1 MWVFYIYAPRMEDSL
16 LAPSGPIV
24 FIVPYRDREPQ
35 RYFFE
40 NYMTYLMEDLTLHE
54 DYYILFVE
62 QDDARPFNRG
72 AMKNIGFLVVK
83 DMMPDTYK
91 DAILVFHDI
100 DTVPHKKG
108 LLSFDPPPG
117 TIKHHYGFEFAL
129 GGIVSMRAADFERLN
144 GFANYWTWGFEDNLI
159 QNRAQRKGVQI
170 DRSNFFPLHDMRILH
185 LNDGNKKALNKNY
198 MYELIRDTGANGIS
212 TVRNLKYTL
221 DMDINSVKVHC
232 FDAEYSPWNG
242 VFEEY
247 DVRQGRN
254 ISAPLTKEMML
265 ENARLGNNLET
276 LTFLDSDGKQKTS
289 RDILLETSAKASA
302 RARASASAGAMGS
315 REPFLFRPR
324 SVEAPQRAML
334 QASST
339 RRFHGMVMSNIKHS
353 EETMLTN
360 HVARH
365 AQGRPTYTM
374 RQLGALR

>member
-1 MWVFYIYAPRMEDSL
+1 MCVARTRAYMWVLYIYAPKMRPL
-16 LAPSGPIV
+16 I
-24 FIVPYRDREPQ
+24 FIVPYRDRAPQ

-83 DMMPDTYK
+83 DLLPDTYQ

-100 DTVPHKKG
+100 DTIPHKKG

-159 QNRAQRKGVQI
+159 QNRAQRKGMQI

-185 LNDGNKKALNKNY
+185 LNDGHKKALNKSY

-221 DMDINSVKVHC
+221 DLATHSVTVHC
-232 FDAEYSPWNG
+232 FDTEYSPWNG

-254 ISAPLTKEMML
+254 ISAPLTKDMML

-289 RDILLETSAKASA
+289 RDLLHED
-302 RARASASAGAMGS
+302 RANAIAGAKVGAIGS
-315 REPFLFRPR
+315 REHFLLRPR
-324 SVEAPQRAML
+324 PVEAPQKPML
-334 QASST
+334 RASST

-353 EETMLTN
+353 EQTMLTN

-365 AQGRPTYTM
+365 AHGRPTHTM